1 MNDFTKT
8 IICADWTFGKD
19 VEGLTSNVCDEDII
33 RHHVPESSGINLESH
48 SSKERLM
55 VMV

>member
-8 IICADWTFGKD
+8 IICADWTLGKD
-19 VEGLTSNVCDEDII
+19 VEGLTSNVCDEDVI